1 MFADVIVDIS
11 HEKLDKTFQYRIPP
25 PMEAQLRVGMTVKV
39 PFGSGNRQIKG
50 YVTGIR
56 DKADF
61 CEDKIKE
68 LLEID
73 TGIETIESRMIA
85 LAGWIRQQYGSTMNQ
100 ALKTVLPVKAKVRKK
115 EERQILLDIPR
126 EEAIKYME
134 ECLAKQYHA
143 RARIVAALLDKE
155 PLDYSWALKELHIT
169 GAALKPLTARGI
181 LHIENRRVYR
191 GSGEDLLP
199 GQQQRQIPNEEQR
212 QVIQGILEEWKGKKR
227 PCLIRGVTGS
237 GKTLV
242 YMELIQHILEQGRQ
256 AIVLIP
262 EIALTY
268 QTVSRF
274 RQYFG
279 QQVAVLNSKM
289 SQGERYDQMEM
300 AREGQVQVMVGPRSA
315 LFTPFPN
322 LGLIVIDEEQE
333 STYKSENMPRYHAR
347 EVAIQR
353 GRMEGAAVVMGSA
366 TPSVDAA
373 YQVEQENYAGFT
385 LMRRYE
391 GRGLPRV
398 QVVDMRRELKAGN
411 RSILSGPLQQAMEE
425 RLGKGEQMMLFLN
438 RRGYAGFVSCRSCGF
453 VAKCPHCDVSMS
465 IHNNGRLVCHYC
477 GYEQPSYK
485 ECPSCG
491 SPYIGGFK
499 AGTQQIEELV
509 KKRFPECRVLRM
521 DYDSTR
527 NKEGHA
533 RILEAFAK
541 GEADVLIGTQMIVK
555 GHDFPEVTLV
565 GVVAADLS
573 LNSSDFRSGERT
585 FQLLTQAVGR
595 SGRGKIPGEAI
606 IQTYQPDHYSI
617 RGAVSQD
624 YEDFYQEEMGYRE
637 LMHYPPAAE
646 LMGVYG
652 AGEDEAH
659 LEQAMNYLREYLL
672 RLDKKGQLQIIG
684 PAPETVGKVQDVYRR
699 VLYVKHKDRS
709 LLALLRERLE
719 DYIEIN
725 RGFRN
730 ITIQFDF
737 HV

>member
-25 PMEAQLRVGMTVKV
+25 EMEDRLQVGMTVKV

-50 YVTGIR
+50 YVTGISP
-56 DKADF
+56 KADF
-61 CEDKIKE
+61 QEDRIKE

-73 TGIETIESRMIA
+73 GKIETIESKMIA

-115 EERQILLDIPR
+115 EERQVVLDIPR
-126 EEAIKYME
+126 DQAVKYFEESM
-134 ECLAKQYHA
+134 AKQYHA
-143 RARIVAALLDKE
+143 RARIIAALLDKGAI
-155 PLDYSWALKELHIT
+155 DYSWALKELHIT
-169 GAALKPLTARGI
+169 GASFKPLIAQGI
-181 LHIENRRVYR
+181 LHIESNRIYR
-191 GSGEDLLP
+191 GTGENITSDI
-199 GQQQRQIPNEEQR
+199 GQRQTPNEEQS
-212 QVIQGILEEWKGKKR
+212 QVIQGILDEWHGKKR

-274 RQYFG
+274 RRYFG
-279 QQVAVLNSKM
+279 NEVAVLNSKM

-300 AREGQVQVMVGPRSA
+300 AREGRVKVMVGPRSA

-353 GRMEGAAVVMGSA
+353 GKTEGAAVVMGSA
-366 TPSVDAA
+366 TPSVDVA
-373 YQVEQENYAGFT
+373 YQVEQGNYAGFT

-391 GRGLPRV
+391 DRGLPKV
-398 QVVDMRRELKAGN
+398 QVVDMRQELKKGN
-411 RSILSGPLQQAMEE
+411 RSILSSRLEQAMKE
-425 RLGKGEQMMLFLN
+425 RLEKGEQIMLFLN
-438 RRGYAGFVSCRSCGF
+438 RRGYAGFISCRSCGY

-465 IHNNGRLVCHYC
+465 IHNNGKLVCHYC
-477 GYEQPSYK
+477 GYEQLAYK
-485 ECPSCG
+485 ECPSCA

-509 KKRFPECRVLRM
+509 KKSFPGCRVLRM
-521 DYDSTR
+521 DYDTTR
-527 NKEGHA
+527 NKEGYA
-533 RILEAFAK
+533 RILDAFGK
-541 GEADVLIGTQMIVK
+541 READVLIGTQMIVK
-555 GHDFPEVTLV
+555 GHDFPKVTLV

-573 LNSSDFRSGERT
+573 LNTSDFRSGERT

-595 SGRGKIPGEAI
+595 SGRGETPGEAI

-617 RGAVSQD
+617 QGAISQD
-624 YEDFYQEEMGYRE
+624 YQEFYQEEMSYRE
-637 LMHYPPAAE
+637 MMHYPPAAE
-646 LMGVYG
+646 LMAVYG
-652 AGEDEAH
+652 GGENRQL
-659 LEQAMNYLREYLL
+659 LEQAMNYLKEYLL
-672 RLDKKGQLQIIG
+672 RLDKNRQLQIIG
-684 PAPETVGKVQDVYRR
+684 PAPQSIGKVQDIYRW
-699 VLYVKHKDRS
+699 VLYVKHKDRNI
-709 LLALLRERLE
+709 LNLLRDRME

-725 RGFRN
+725 KGFRN
-730 ITIQFDF
+730 ITIQYDF